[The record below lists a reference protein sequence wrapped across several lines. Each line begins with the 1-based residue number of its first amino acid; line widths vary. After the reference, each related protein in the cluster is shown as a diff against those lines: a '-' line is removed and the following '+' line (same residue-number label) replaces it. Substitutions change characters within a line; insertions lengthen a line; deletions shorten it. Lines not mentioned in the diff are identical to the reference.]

1 MDIQIPP
8 ELQWVS
14 YLAGGEWPQG
24 SETRTRR
31 IGEHYQAAAEALQDL
46 IPDLNRVR
54 GETMSVLTGDTADAA
69 DRQFAMLFDG
79 DYTVD
84 KLAQG
89 ISGMGEGATNFSN
102 EIEYSKLSII
112 VGLALA
118 AAEISYSLAMAG
130 PTYGA
135 STAAIPVI
143 ETTTIAW
150 IRALVMWAIR
160 RLGEKMAE
168 LLTKTMMKRLLHE
181 TLQESVEELAQ
192 GLLQEGIVQGIQANN
207 GHAAYRWDRFQ
218 QTALSS
224 VVGGGAGGAT
234 AVPVAHGLGPARN
247 RFTAATKGATTMF
260 TAGVSGN
267 VAGTLAVG
275 GEFDT
280 ISILASSTSTSIGG
294 LKGIGGGHTPQQSN
308 QANPSGLQRPDAPMS
323 ACGA

>member
-1 MDIQIPP
+1 
-8 ELQWVS
+8 
-14 YLAGGEWPQG
+14 
-24 SETRTRR
+24 
-31 IGEHYQAAAEALQDL
+31 
-46 IPDLNRVR
+46 
-54 GETMSVLTGDTADAA
+54 
-69 DRQFAMLFDG
+69 
-79 DYTVD
+79 
-84 KLAQG
+84 
-89 ISGMGEGATNFSN
+89 NFSN

-207 GHAAYRWDRFQ
+207 GHADYRWDRFK
-218 QTALSS
+218 QTAIAST
-224 VVGGGAGGAT
+224 VGGGAGGAT

-247 RFTAATKGATTMF
+247 RFMA
-260 TAGVSGN
+260 
-267 VAGTLAVG
+267 
-275 GEFDT
+275 
-280 ISILASSTSTSIGG
+280 
-294 LKGIGGGHTPQQSN
+294 
-308 QANPSGLQRPDAPMS
+308 
-323 ACGA
+323 